1 LTNIGFIIGQVVARG
16 DASGGNDPRRYVA
29 SGLADALNWLAVHA
43 EPDAVI
49 FSSYLTGNI
58 APSMTG
64 RRVYLGHYGQT
75 LQSDEKGESVTALY
89 RGELSDDAACS
100 LFERHRV
107 SYLIYGPFEQRTSE
121 RFEPPRCVKLIRSFG
136 QVHLFKVS
144 LED

>member
-1 LTNIGFIIGQVVARG
+1 VVSDLG
-16 DASGGNDPRRYVA
+16 
-29 SGLADALNWLAVHA
+29 DALNWLAVHV

-64 RRVYLGHYGQT
+64 LRVYLGHYGQT

-89 RGELSDDAACS
+89 RGELSDNAACS

-107 SYLIYGPFEQRTSE
+107 SYVVYGPFEQKTAE
-121 RFEPPRCVKLIRSFG
+121 RFDPPRCVKLIRSFG
-136 QVHLFKVS
+136 QVQLFKVS
-144 LED
+144 PED